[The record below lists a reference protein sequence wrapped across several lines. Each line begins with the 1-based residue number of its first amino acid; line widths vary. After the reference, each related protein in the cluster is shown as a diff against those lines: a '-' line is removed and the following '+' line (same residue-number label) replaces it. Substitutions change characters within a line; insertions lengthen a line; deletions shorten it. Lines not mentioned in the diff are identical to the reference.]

1 MIRGRA
7 RAWDNARVMPEPIP
21 EAIKTRGAASNPEGR
36 FETRTREDFDDGW
49 LLDEPDRPRPDTTVT
64 PEASR
69 SIITRNQSPDIGF
82 EQSINPYRGC
92 EHGCI
97 YCYARPAH
105 AYLNLSPGLDFE
117 TRLFYKPDAARLLEE
132 ELRKPGY
139 RCSPIALGSNTDPYQ
154 PVEREYGV
162 MRSILEVLQ
171 RCRHP
176 LTIVTKGAALIERDI
191 PLLADMARDNLVEVA
206 ISITSLQ
213 PELKRALEPRTAGPQ
228 ARLRI
233 VRRLAEAGIPV
244 MVLVAPVIP
253 FVNDA
258 EIEQILQA
266 AHEAG
271 AREASYIMLRLP
283 HEVKGL
289 FREWLQVHHPQRAE
303 HVMSLVQ
310 QMRGGKDND
319 PRFGKRMTG
328 EGEYAQVIAQR
339 FRVAA
344 ARLGLGRGRRLKLD
358 TALFRPPPPPPPDK
372 GQMGF
377 GF

>member
-1 MIRGRA
+1 MS
-7 RAWDNARVMPEPIP
+7 WPEQPP
-21 EAIKTRGAASNPEGR
+21 GAIKGRGTASNPEGR
-36 FETRTREDFDDGW
+36 FETRAREDFDDGW
-49 LLDEPDRPRPDTTVT
+49 LLDEPEQPRPDTTVT
-64 PEASR
+64 PEASK

-233 VRRLAEAGIPV
+233 VRELADAGIPV

-266 AHEAG
+266 SHEAG

-289 FREWLQVHHPQRAE
+289 FREWLQVHYPQRAE

-339 FRVAA
+339 FKVAT

>member
-1 MIRGRA
+1 MT
-7 RAWDNARVMPEPIP
+7 DSVSQ
-21 EAIKTRGAASNPEGR
+21 AIKTRGAASNPEGR
-36 FETRTREDFDDGW
+36 FESRTREDFDDGW
-49 LLDEPDRPRPDTTVT
+49 LLDEPETPRPDTTVT
-64 PEASR
+64 PEASK
-69 SIITRNQSPDIGF
+69 SIISRNQSPDIGF

-105 AYLNLSPGLDFE
+105 AYMNLSPGLDFE
-117 TRLFYKPDAARLLEE
+117 TRLFYKPEAAKLLEA

-154 PVEREYGV
+154 PVEREYRV
-162 MRSILEVLQ
+162 TRSILEVLQ

-176 LTIVTKGAALIERDI
+176 LTITTKGAALVERDI
-191 PLLADMARDNLVEVA
+191 PLLAEMARDNLVEVA

-213 PELKRALEPRTAGPQ
+213 PELKRALEPRASGPQ
-228 ARLRI
+228 TRLR
-233 VRRLAEAGIPV
+233 VMRQLAEAGVPV

-258 EIEQILQA
+258 EIELILQA
-266 AHEAG
+266 AKEAG

-283 HEVKGL
+283 YEVKDL

-310 QMRGGKDND
+310 QMRGGRDND
-319 PRFGKRMTG
+319 PRFGARMTG
-328 EGEYAQVIAQR
+328 QGEYAQVIAQR
-339 FRVAA
+339 FRVAL
-344 ARLGLGRGRRLKLD
+344 ARLGLGKGRRLVLD
-358 TALFRPPPPPPPDK
+358 TSLFRPPPEPLPDK
-372 GQMGF
+372 GQLGLGF
-377 GF
+377 

>member
-1 MIRGRA
+1 MSHPG
-7 RAWDNARVMPEPIP
+7 P

-36 FETRTREDFDDGW
+36 FETRSREDFDDGW
-49 LLDEPDRPRPDTTVT
+49 LLDEPETPRPDTTVT
-64 PEASR
+64 PESSR
-69 SIITRNQSPDIGF
+69 SIISRNQSPDIGF

-105 AYLNLSPGLDFE
+105 AYMNLSPGLDFE
-117 TRLFYKPDAARLLEE
+117 TRLFYKPNAAGLLEA

-139 RCSPIALGSNTDPYQ
+139 KCSPIALGSNTDPYQ
-154 PVEREYGV
+154 PVEREYRV
-162 MRSILEVLQ
+162 TRSILEVLQ

-176 LTIVTKGAALIERDI
+176 VTITTKGAALVERDI
-191 PLLADMARDNLVEVA
+191 PLLAEMARDNLVEVA

-213 PELKRALEPRTAGPQ
+213 AELKRALEPRASGPRT
-228 ARLRI
+228 RLR
-233 VRRLAEAGIPV
+233 VMRQLAEAGVPV

-253 FVNDA
+253 FVNDH

-266 AHEAG
+266 AKEAG
-271 AREASYIMLRLP
+271 AREAAYIMLRLP
-283 HEVKGL
+283 YEVKQL

-319 PRFGKRMTG
+319 PRFGLRMTG
-328 EGEYAQVIAQR
+328 QGEYAQVLAQR
-339 FRVAA
+339 FKLAVS
-344 ARLGLGRGRRLKLD
+344 RLGLGRNRRLLLN
-358 TALFRPPPPPPPDK
+358 TALFRSPPPPLPEK
-372 GQMGF
+372 GQLGLGF
-377 GF
+377 